1 MSIERRKAFLNSIE
15 EGEGVD
21 YIASWIDD
29 VETAV
34 NNIAALLDI
43 DGVGDLGDIE
53 TALEEAKELGN
64 ILY

>member
-34 NNIAALLDI
+34 NSIAALLDI